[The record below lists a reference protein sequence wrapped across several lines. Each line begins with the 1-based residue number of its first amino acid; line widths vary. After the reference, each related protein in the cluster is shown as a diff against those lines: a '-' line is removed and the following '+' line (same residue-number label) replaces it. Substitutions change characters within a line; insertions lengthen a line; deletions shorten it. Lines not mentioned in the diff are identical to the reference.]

1 MGHFVDWQ
9 NANKHRIADE
19 SYQKTYTD
27 NIQKVL
33 GGNYSKRNPN
43 MIIKR
48 NLYKYLKMNLKNVM
62 QYEFSF

>member
-9 NANKHRIADE
+9 IANKHRIADE
-19 SYQKTYTD
+19 AYQKTYTD

-43 MIIKR
+43 M
-48 NLYKYLKMNLKNVM
+48 LLKETYINILK
-62 QYEFSF
+62 